1 MKNNQKIEKP
11 DLKIGFI
18 PIICSTPLI
27 YAHSHGIFEK
37 NGLNVELTKPSGWS
51 GIKELLVYD
60 YIDAAHMLS
69 PLPLACALG
78 IDGKKA
84 ELRVASI
91 QNING
96 QAFILSIKHLSIRN
110 VREMEG
116 FTLGVPYKFSMH
128 YYLLC
133 YYLAA
138 NGLNPLKD
146 VIIKE
151 VVPPLMPY
159 YLRKGILDGFF
170 CADPFNQIPVHQK
183 TGFIYILSKDIW
195 YGHPC
200 CSVATSQK
208 FIDKYPNTY
217 KVLLHSILEAEYKL
231 HYATVEERK
240 EIAKEISAPY
250 YIDQE
255 DYIPVAQ
262 SLSGEFPDGKGGNF
276 FIPDRIDFIPY
287 PWPEYGKWMLSQM
300 QRWSQLPGKVN
311 YDDIVE
317 SVFETEEN
325 IELAKSLG
333 FKVPYKP
340 NLGGIKPFTGKD
352 PFNYMIKQPF
362 CAFVEESKTL
372 RQRTSIESY
381 NTYFTDFNRHM
392 AYVAGGNLDEQ
403 MEITDSGEVGQ
414 SQQLFNEL
422 TLNMRFMKNKL
433 QESNEMLEQ
442 RVNERTEDLKESYH
456 KIDFYK
462 DLLAHDLGNIL
473 QNIQSSV
480 QLMDILKDDPKNS
493 DKMTELNKIIKR
505 QLERGS
511 SLITNVRKLS
521 EIEEREITLKSIDV
535 KKIIETAIEHA
546 QVRFNNKSLEIKWEM
561 PIETYNAKGGDLLL
575 DAFENI
581 FLNGVLH
588 NESNK
593 ILLWVNLAKIQE
605 NGKSFIKIEFK
616 DNGIGIIDERKKEI
630 FKRSYKKDRS
640 TGGMGIGLSLVK
652 KIINDYNGWVG
663 IENRVM
669 GDHTKG
675 SNFIILLEEAE

>member
-1 MKNNQKIEKP
+1 MINNVKIEKP

-37 NGLNVELTKPSGWS
+37 NGLNVEMTKPSGWS

-96 QAFILSIKHLSIRN
+96 QAFTLSIKHLGIRN

-146 VIIKE
+146 VTIKE

-159 YLRKGILDGFF
+159 YLRKRILDGFL

-200 CSVATSQK
+200 CSVATSQN

-217 KVLLHSILEAEYKL
+217 KVLLHSILEAEYRL

-240 EIAKEISAPY
+240 GIAKEISAPY
-250 YIDQE
+250 YLDQE

-262 SLSGEFPDGKGGNF
+262 SLSGEFPDGKGGTF

-287 PWPEYGKWMLSQM
+287 PWVEYGKWILSQM

-311 YDDIVE
+311 YNDI
-317 SVFETEEN
+317 
-325 IELAKSLG
+325 
-333 FKVPYKP
+333 
-340 NLGGIKPFTGKD
+340 
-352 PFNYMIKQPF
+352 
-362 CAFVEESKTL
+362 
-372 RQRTSIESY
+372 
-381 NTYFTDFNRHM
+381 
-392 AYVAGGNLDEQ
+392 
-403 MEITDSGEVGQ
+403 
-414 SQQLFNEL
+414 
-422 TLNMRFMKNKL
+422 
-433 QESNEMLEQ
+433 
-442 RVNERTEDLKESYH
+442 
-456 KIDFYK
+456 
-462 DLLAHDLGNIL
+462 
-473 QNIQSSV
+473 
-480 QLMDILKDDPKNS
+480 
-493 DKMTELNKIIKR
+493 
-505 QLERGS
+505 
-511 SLITNVRKLS
+511 
-521 EIEEREITLKSIDV
+521 
-535 KKIIETAIEHA
+535 
-546 QVRFNNKSLEIKWEM
+546 
-561 PIETYNAKGGDLLL
+561 
-575 DAFENI
+575 
-581 FLNGVLH
+581 
-588 NESNK
+588 
-593 ILLWVNLAKIQE
+593 
-605 NGKSFIKIEFK
+605 
-616 DNGIGIIDERKKEI
+616 
-630 FKRSYKKDRS
+630 
-640 TGGMGIGLSLVK
+640 
-652 KIINDYNGWVG
+652 
-663 IENRVM
+663 
-669 GDHTKG
+669 
-675 SNFIILLEEAE
+675 

>member
-1 MKNNQKIEKP
+1 M
-11 DLKIGFI
+11 
-18 PIICSTPLI
+18 
-27 YAHSHGIFEK
+27 
-37 NGLNVELTKPSGWS
+37 
-51 GIKELLVYD
+51 KELLVYD

-84 ELRVASI
+84 ELRVATI
-91 QNING
+91 QNVNG
-96 QAFILSIKHLSIRN
+96 QAFTLSIKHLSIRN

-146 VIIKE
+146 VTIKE

-159 YLRKGILDGFF
+159 YLRKRILDGFL

-200 CSVATSQK
+200 CSVATSQN

-217 KVLLHSILEAEYKL
+217 KVLLHSILEAEYRL

-240 EIAKEISAPY
+240 GIAKEISAPY
-250 YIDQE
+250 YLDQE

-262 SLSGEFPDGKGGNF
+262 SLSGEFPDGKGGTF

-287 PWPEYGKWMLSQM
+287 PWVEYGKWILSQM

-311 YDDIVE
+311 YNDIVE

-340 NLGGIKPFTGKD
+340 NLGGIQPFTGKD

-362 CAFVEESKTL
+362 CAFVEEPKTF
-372 RQRTSIESY
+372 RKRTSIESY

-403 MEITDSGEVGQ
+403 MEITDSGEVGL

-442 RVNERTEDLKESYH
+442 RVN
-456 KIDFYK
+456 
-462 DLLAHDLGNIL
+462 
-473 QNIQSSV
+473 
-480 QLMDILKDDPKNS
+480 
-493 DKMTELNKIIKR
+493 
-505 QLERGS
+505 
-511 SLITNVRKLS
+511 
-521 EIEEREITLKSIDV
+521 
-535 KKIIETAIEHA
+535 
-546 QVRFNNKSLEIKWEM
+546 
-561 PIETYNAKGGDLLL
+561 
-575 DAFENI
+575 
-581 FLNGVLH
+581 
-588 NESNK
+588 
-593 ILLWVNLAKIQE
+593 
-605 NGKSFIKIEFK
+605 
-616 DNGIGIIDERKKEI
+616 
-630 FKRSYKKDRS
+630 
-640 TGGMGIGLSLVK
+640 
-652 KIINDYNGWVG
+652 
-663 IENRVM
+663 
-669 GDHTKG
+669 
-675 SNFIILLEEAE
+675 